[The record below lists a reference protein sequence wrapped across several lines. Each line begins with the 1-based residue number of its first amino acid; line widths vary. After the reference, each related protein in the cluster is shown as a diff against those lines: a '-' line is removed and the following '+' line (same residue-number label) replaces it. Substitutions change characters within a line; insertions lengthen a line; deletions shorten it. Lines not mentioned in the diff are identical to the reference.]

1 MIEGDDDNGD
11 ISDEE
16 TEPQL
21 STVGPED
28 LDVVY
33 ENTQDHLYG
42 LKNKELVKVLNKNTP
57 RRIIRPTIVDS
68 FVRTIQS
75 SELIELETCTRLENL
90 FFNFKSLSNTISR
103 AVPLGSDTSNCQWC
117 GPGFR
122 RAC

>member
-57 RRIIRPTIVDS
+57 RRIIRPTPQRS
-68 FVRTIQS
+68 QRS
-75 SELIELETCTRLENL
+75 GRC
-90 FFNFKSLSNTISR
+90 SR
-103 AVPLGSDTSNCQWC
+103 ASAAGRLDGCWTF
-117 GPGFR
+117 GR
-122 RAC
+122 